1 MRVLHIIARF
11 NVGGTATWIS
21 NLSQSLDEAGHKS
34 FVMSGYVQEGEEED
48 SRFKSIGGVRV
59 PNLGRRLALVG
70 DIKALFEI
78 SKRDIFR
85 SISLVFIE
93 FETSI
98 ATTNS
103 DVSAEPCTFLF
114 P

>member
-21 NLSQSLDEAGHKS
+21 NLSQSLDQAGHKS

-48 SRFKSIGGVRV
+48 SRFKSIGGVHV
-59 PNLGRRLALVG
+59 PNLGRRIALVG

-78 SKRDIFR
+78 RAQIKQIDP
-85 SISLVFIE
+85 
-93 FETSI
+93 
-98 ATTNS
+98 
-103 DVSAEPCTFLF
+103 DVINTHTA
-114 P
+114 